1 MSPKTRTKETRQNA
15 MLSVSCGQVEK
26 DTINAIAEERGYPT
40 TADFLRDAINAF
52 VGEEILIVRYAPNQH
67 TAKRGEA

>member
-26 DTINAIAEERGYPT
+26 DTINAIAEDMGYQT

-52 VGEEILIVRYAPNQH
+52 AGEEILIARYAPNRH
-67 TAKRGEA
+67 AAKRGDA